1 MTALTG
7 PPRNGSTAVPPSDS
21 TAVTPSGSTAVPPSD
36 STAVARTLLVEVDD
50 LTTELVGRILTG
62 ENAYA
67 EAALTEAQ
75 LHLVVRDN
83 LAALLEQLSG
93 SAGRRLQPATV
104 VGRVKAELGVPIA
117 AVLHAYRLAGRLLWE
132 RALVTARGTNLDA
145 LPQLGSEM
153 WRLLDDYSGAAADAY
168 ADYLT
173 ERVRHHDV
181 ERRAMLRRLF
191 DGEADDPTRRDIAR
205 ALHLPP
211 LGSFVVVHAE
221 TDSGAIE
228 PLFGIEDRLRADF
241 VESIWLT
248 EPGARIGLLNV
259 ATARSHERVLSRLR
273 AHATG
278 RIGVSRPFPTPGSAA
293 TALREAELAGRC
305 APPGSPAVT
314 AYGST
319 PIPLVLAHAP
329 SASRELADDVL
340 GPVLEL
346 PPEERDTL
354 LDTLEL
360 WFECGGSNTEV
371 AQRLHYHRNTI
382 HYRLRRIETL
392 TDRRCSDPKA
402 AAELYIALHAAR
414 LAGFDPA

>member
-1 MTALTG
+1 M
-7 PPRNGSTAVPPSDS
+7 PSSDS
-21 TAVTPSGSTAVPPSD
+21 TAVPSNG
-36 STAVARTLLVEVDD
+36 STAVARTLLIEVDD

-62 ENAYA
+62 EHAYA

-75 LHLVVRDN
+75 LRPVVRDN

-93 SAGRRLQPATV
+93 GAGRRLQPATV
-104 VGRVKAELGVPIA
+104 VGRVKAEVGVPIA
-117 AVLHAYRLAGRLLWE
+117 AVLHAYRMAGRLLWE
-132 RALVTARGTNLDA
+132 RALIAATGTNLDA

-153 WRLLDDYSGAAADAY
+153 WRILDDYSGAAADAY

-173 ERVRHHDV
+173 ERVRRHDF

-191 DGEADDPTRRDIAR
+191 DGEADDPTQRDIAR

-211 LGSFVVVHAE
+211 VGSFVVVHAE

-228 PLFGIEDRLRADF
+228 PLFGIEERLRTDF
-241 VESIWLT
+241 VESIWLS

-259 ATARSHERVLSRLR
+259 ATARSHDRALSRLR
-273 AHATG
+273 SHATG
-278 RIGVSRPFPTPGSAA
+278 RIGVSRPFPTPGSAG

-305 APPGSPAVT
+305 APPGSATVT
-314 AYGST
+314 SYGST

-392 TDRRCSDPKA
+392 TERRCSDPKA

-414 LAGFDPA
+414 LTGFDQA

>member
-7 PPRNGSTAVPPSDS
+7 PPVNDS
-21 TAVTPSGSTAVPPSD
+21 A
-36 STAVARTLLVEVDD
+36 AVARTLLVEVDD
-50 LTTELVGRILTG
+50 LTAELVGRIRTG
-62 ENAYA
+62 DHAYA
-67 EAALTEAQ
+67 ESTALTEDQ
-75 LHLVVRDN
+75 LRVVVRDN
-83 LAALLEQLSG
+83 LVAVLGQLSG
-93 SAGRRLQPATV
+93 SIGCRLQPAAV
-104 VGRVKAELGVPIA
+104 VGRFKAELGVPLA

-132 RALVTARGTNLDA
+132 RALTTATGSSLDV

-153 WRLLDDYSGAAADAY
+153 WRIIDDYSGAAADAY
-168 ADYLT
+168 SDYLT
-173 ERVRHHDV
+173 ERVRRGDS

-191 DGEADDPTRRDIAR
+191 DGDADDPTQRDIAR

-211 LGSFVVVHAE
+211 LGSFIVVHAE

-228 PLFGIEDRLRADF
+228 PLIGIEDRLRTEF

-248 EPGARIGLLNV
+248 EPGARIGLLSL
-259 ATARSHERVLSRLR
+259 ATTRSHDRVLSRLR
-273 AHATG
+273 LHATG
-278 RIGVSRPFPTPGSAA
+278 RIGVSRPFPTPNSAGMG
-293 TALREAELAGRC
+293 LREAELAGRC
-305 APPGSPAVT
+305 APPGTATVT

-329 SASRELADDVL
+329 SASRELADDIL
-340 GPVLEL
+340 GPVLNL
-346 PPEERDTL
+346 PAEERDTL

-371 AQRLHYHRNTI
+371 AQHLHYHRNTI

-402 AAELYIALHAAR
+402 AAELFVALHAAR
-414 LAGFDPA
+414 LMGLDPARSAD